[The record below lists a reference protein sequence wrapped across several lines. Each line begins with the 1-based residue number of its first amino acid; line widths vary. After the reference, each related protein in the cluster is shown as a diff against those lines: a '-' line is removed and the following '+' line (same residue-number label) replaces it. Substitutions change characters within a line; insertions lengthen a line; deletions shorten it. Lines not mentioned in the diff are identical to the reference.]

1 MDLSKTRRSLIW
13 KVKKLPLLNT
23 LKITKKTGIQ
33 VFDKDTSPIY
43 KLYNLKP
50 PHLRHLHFTA
60 AAMLGVLGG
69 EEPTSANIEKV
80 LCSVGIDA
88 DYWRMYRVTQADEGQ
103 LVECRIQI
111 FRYLQTRV
119 FVWLY
124 ENVNVNVNDRLSVLM
139 ST

>member
-88 DYWRMYRVTQADEGQ
+88 DSWRMYRVTQADGGQ

-111 FRYLQTRV
+111 FRYLQNRTRV
-119 FVWLY
+119 VVWLY
-124 ENVNVNVNDRLSVLM
+124 ENVNIEGQIVGLM

>member
-1 MDLSKTRRSLIW
+1 M
-13 KVKKLPLLNT
+13 KKLPLLNT

-80 LCSVGIDA
+80 LSSVGVEVDKKNLFQVPVRGFACHRARSKSPTGSELIGSTI
-88 DYWRMYRVTQADEGQ
+88 VQ
-103 LVECRIQI
+103 LVSR
-111 FRYLQTRV
+111 
-119 FVWLY
+119 
-124 ENVNVNVNDRLSVLM
+124 
-139 ST
+139 